1 MTARTKSRQFLAFV
15 ALVLLGIVYVS
26 QYWSPSSHALA
37 LRQLGVADDGLV
49 LGEPRPIR
57 SDEWAVVTP
66 LTQAAVN
73 NDFRR
78 INGTSLYKEDL
89 RINYGL
95 PLRDWGLLFKPTM
108 WAYFIVD
115 AAHAYSFQ
123 WYATFSGF
131 LIGYALL
138 FRRLGLGQAEAGLL
152 SLAIYF
158 TGYTQFWWNE
168 KGPIFAIFPWV
179 LATLLTRFPWPVRLA
194 LFYWLAVSWL
204 VTNFYPPLF
213 ISLAFVAALILLAFG
228 REWLQPRRL
237 AALLAT
243 TACAAG
249 TAALY
254 LESYLRNTV
263 TTIYPGQRSIAGGSV
278 PASEWWGQLFPFNGF
293 DWLFSSVVEGQNICE
308 VGVVGATFAL
318 MYLCFMDYRNARV
331 VMSTDG
337 PFRKRIIV
345 LSGGLA
351 LMYAWMLLP
360 MPPWAGSILLWNHV
374 QPERMEYA
382 AGLTFL
388 LIIALLGRSAGL
400 VLTAQRTV
408 VYMAL
413 VIVGWMWF
421 KDVNSLASESAR
433 GIAVRSNDLLIL
445 PVLLVCM
452 VAGRRASL
460 ANSTVLMGASAIT
473 GALVLFGFNPIQS
486 ARPIFDRMGTAATHY
501 LETEVAL
508 DGSLAISGFPGAVL
522 NGLGYASVSHV
533 TAVPALAYWRK
544 RYPTMPDAQFMKV
557 FNRYS
562 HIRVSDV
569 ESPISPQPDVV
580 DVPLRDFWPHRL
592 EIPEIRSETAPTWMK
607 SGQRVTGLLRT
618 ERSGAFD
625 AVQVLLGTSRG
636 SADGMLHLRICS
648 DASQASQICA
658 VAQSDLREAADNA
671 YFTLTLDRS
680 MRLPDDSSTLG
691 YMLWT
696 EGARM
701 PLALMTQQVR
711 SGPMPSLSLDGIPN
725 GKVVRFR
732 IDPKQEQQ

>member
-1 MTARTKSRQFLAFV
+1 MTVWSRSRQFLALV
-15 ALVLLGIVYVS
+15 ALLLLGIVYVS

-78 INGTSLYKEDL
+78 INETSLYKEDL

-138 FRRLGLGQAEAGLL
+138 FTRLGLGRTESGLL

-179 LATLLTRFPWPVRLA
+179 LVTLLTRSAWPVRLA

-213 ISLAFVAALILLAFG
+213 LSLAFVSAVILLAFG
-228 REWLQPRRL
+228 HEWLRPSRL

-243 TACAAG
+243 TACAGG

-254 LESYLRNTV
+254 LKGYLLDTAA
-263 TTIYPGQRSIAGGSV
+263 TIYPGQRSIGGGSV

-293 DWLFSSVVEGQNICE
+293 DWLFNSVVEGQNICE

-331 VMSTDG
+331 VMSSDG
-337 PFRKRIIV
+337 PFRQRIVV
-345 LSGGLA
+345 LSCGLA

-360 MPPWAGSILLWNHV
+360 IPPWAGSILLWNHV

-382 AGLTFL
+382 AGLMFL

-413 VIVGWMWF
+413 VVVGWMWF
-421 KDVNSLASESAR
+421 KDVNHLAAGTPR

-460 ANSTVLMGASAIT
+460 ANSTVLMGASAIA
-473 GALVLFGFNPIQS
+473 GAFVLFGFNPIQS
-486 ARPIFDRMGTAATHY
+486 ARPIFDRAGTAATRY
-501 LETEVAL
+501 LDTEVAL
-508 DGSLAISGFPGAVL
+508 DGTLAISGYPGAVL

-533 TAVPALAYWRK
+533 TAVPALAYWRQ
-544 RYPTMPDAQFMKV
+544 RYPVMPDAQFMKV

-569 ESPISPQPDVV
+569 EAPTSPQPDVV
-580 DVPLRDFWPHRL
+580 DVPLHDFWPQRL
-592 EIPEIRSETAPTWMK
+592 EIPAIRSETVPTWVK
-607 SGQRVTGLLRT
+607 SGQRVTGRLET
-618 ERSGAFD
+618 EHSGAFD
-625 AVQVLLGTSRG
+625 AVQVMLGTSRG
-636 SADGMLHLRICS
+636 TADGMLHLRICS
-648 DASQASQICA
+648 GASPASQVCA
-658 VAQSDLREAADNA
+658 VAQRDLREAADNA
-671 YFTLTLDRS
+671 YFALTLDRS
-680 MRLPDDSSTLG
+680 MRLPDHASTMG
-691 YMLWT
+691 YTLWT

-711 SGPMPSLSLDGIPN
+711 SGSTNSVSVDGIPN
-725 GKVVRFR
+725 GKVARFR
-732 IDPKQEQQ
+732 IDPKQDPQ